1 VPLDSA
7 RVEFAVRTHTAAA
20 TPFATAPRMRNL
32 VIKSPYTRR
41 LDEVAGYA

>member
-7 RVEFAVRTHTAAA
+7 RVEFAVGTHTATA
-20 TPFATAPRMRNL
+20 TPFATAARIRNL